1 VGLPT
6 PDNNTFTIYIR
17 NRVLVGMSD
26 VWPQERQVF
35 QTRYNELTARS
46 TQLQNDADWLNYFT
60 GNYIASGGVSLNP
73 AKDDNYIGALA
84 KAELIKKYKADMAAL
99 VNDLNQKIKSV
110 SVSTDIGT
118 KLTENGRLQ
127 QEITEL
133 EKEAKDYEDDAKTA
147 ELRESLLRS
156 KESNIT
162 RHQVV
167 FLGRPLRPSS
177 IPYLWALSVLFIG
190 ASILMFQTMTPPL
203 QPLFTTLFGT
213 STGMGDGVG
222 GGFLSDVR
230 VWRTLVG
237 AFTVVIVFLSLRV
250 ANVI

>member
-1 VGLPT
+1 MT
-6 PDNNTFTIYIR
+6 
-17 NRVLVGMSD
+17 D
-26 VWPQERQVF
+26 VWPQIRQQF
-35 QTRYNELTARS
+35 QNRYNALTA
-46 TQLQNDADWLNYFT
+46 TEADLNNTAIKDLNRYT
-60 GNYIASGGVSLNP
+60 YSYIASGGVSLNS
-73 AKDDNYIGALA
+73 ADDANHKNALA
-84 KAELIKKYKADMAAL
+84 AAERINKYKADMAQL
-99 VNDLNQKIKSV
+99 VRDVNQKIKDI

-118 KLTENGRLQ
+118 KLAENGRIQ
-127 QEITEL
+127 QEITDL

-156 KESNIT
+156 KESDIT

-203 QPLFTTLFGT
+203 EPLFTTLFGT
-213 STGMGDGVG
+213 PSTTGEGLG

-237 AFTVVIVFLSLRV
+237 AFTIVIVFLSLRV

>member
-1 VGLPT
+1 MT
-6 PDNNTFTIYIR
+6 
-17 NRVLVGMSD
+17 D
-26 VWPQERQVF
+26 VWPQTRQQF
-35 QTRYNELTARS
+35 QNRYNALTA
-46 TQLQNDADWLNYFT
+46 TEGNLKETAINDLNRFT
-60 GNYIASGGVSLNP
+60 YSYIASGGVSLNP
-73 AKDDNYIGALA
+73 ANDVNHTQALA
-84 KAELIKKYKADMAAL
+84 AADRIKKYKDDMATL
-99 VNDLNQKIKSV
+99 INDVNQKIKDI

-118 KLTENGRLQ
+118 KLAENGRLQ
-127 QEITEL
+127 QEITDL
-133 EKEAKDYEDDAKTA
+133 EKEAKEYGDDAKTA

-156 KESNIT
+156 KESDIT

-203 QPLFTTLFGT
+203 EPLFTTLFGT
-213 STGMGDGVG
+213 PSTTGEGLG

-237 AFTVVIVFLSLRV
+237 AFTIVIVFLSLRV

>member
-1 VGLPT
+1 MYLQYQDSILFV
-6 PDNNTFTIYIR
+6 
-17 NRVLVGMSD
+17 VLVITITVISAATNDID
-26 VWPQERQVF
+26 VNRMAKRISKSIQQSL
-35 QTRYNELTARS
+35 LTG
-46 TQLQNDADWLNYFT
+46 LMGDAL
-60 GNYIASGGVSLNP
+60 SLGGH
-73 AKDDNYIGALA
+73 
-84 KAELIKKYKADMAAL
+84 
-99 VNDLNQKIKSV
+99 
-110 SVSTDIGT
+110 
-118 KLTENGRLQ
+118 
-127 QEITEL
+127 
-133 EKEAKDYEDDAKTA
+133 YEYDAKTA

-237 AFTVVIVFLSLRV
+237 AFTVVIIFLSLRV

>member
-1 VGLPT
+1 MRN
-6 PDNNTFTIYIR
+6 NNTFTIYIR
-17 NRVLVGMSD
+17 NRVLLGMSD
-26 VWPQERQVF
+26 VWPQMKQQF
-35 QTRYNELTARS
+35 QRRYDELTVKG
-46 TQLQNDADWLNYFT
+46 TQLQKDMDDLNRFT
-60 GNYIASGGVSLNP
+60 YSYIASGGVSLNP
-73 AKDDNYIGALA
+73 ANDVNHTQALA
-84 KAELIKKYKADMAAL
+84 AAERIKKYKADMAAL
-99 VNDLNQKIKSV
+99 VNDVNQKIKDI

-156 KESNIT
+156 KESDIT